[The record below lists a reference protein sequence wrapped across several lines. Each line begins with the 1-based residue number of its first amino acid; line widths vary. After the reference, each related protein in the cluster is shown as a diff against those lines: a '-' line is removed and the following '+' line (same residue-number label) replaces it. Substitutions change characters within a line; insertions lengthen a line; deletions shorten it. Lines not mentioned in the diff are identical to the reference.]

1 MGTRSNTVIVDS
13 GVKILNLY
21 RQMDGYPSGHGAEL
35 AEFLAPI
42 VLVNGYGIDQKE
54 GTFAN
59 GMGCLAA
66 QLVAHLKTGIGGFY
80 IENPNGDCDNDY
92 TYIISRTD
100 KNSLKITVDDYKG
113 TRIFD
118 GSVTNFVDFC
128 KAER

>member
-13 GVKILNLY
+13 GDKILNLY

-35 AEFLAPI
+35 AAFLAPI
-42 VLVNGYGIDQKE
+42 NLVNGYGTDQKG

-80 IENPNGDCDNDY
+80 IENPNGECDNDY
-92 TYIISRTD
+92 TYTIGRD
-100 KNSLKITVDDYKG
+100 GGPLKITVDEYGK
-113 TRIFD
+113 RIFD
-118 GSVTNFVDFC
+118 GSVTKFVKFC
-128 KAER
+128 KDER